1 MADPAYPAADHRL
14 GSAGPERSEPPTV
27 PGLTA
32 PPAPPEKR
40 PDPGPRRV
48 QRWRRGPPRW
58 TFSLFGTVVR
68 MSVGLAACVVAAAGV
83 LLWSPDGLPPWVPL
97 ALVATSALSTLA
109 HEGAHAWVAHL
120 LGYRVEWVLLGGL
133 VGVTAFEGRDDR
145 PLDRAAVSLAG
156 PAATAALVLVLVGV
170 RAVLAPSPGMTV
182 ATEVAIAFNAVALIA
197 NLVPVG
203 GTDGAQCARALM
215 QHRRGA
221 GRRRAPAPAAAT
233 VGPSG

>member
-1 MADPAYPAADHRL
+1 MADPAFPAADHRP
-14 GSAGPERSEPPTV
+14 GSAGPERADPPTV
-27 PGLTA
+27 PGVTA
-32 PPAPPEKR
+32 PPAPPEEG
-40 PDPGPRRV
+40 PDAVPPRGQPRRSD
-48 QRWRRGPPRW
+48 PPGW
-58 TFSLFGTVVR
+58 TFALFGTVVR
-68 MSVGLAACVVAAAGV
+68 MSVGLAACVLVAVVV
-83 LLWSPDGLPPWVPL
+83 LLLSPGDLPSWVPL

-170 RAVLAPSPGMTV
+170 RAVLASSPGP
-182 ATEVAIAFNAVALIA
+182 ATATDVAIALNAVALIA

-203 GTDGAQCARALM
+203 GTDGAQCARAVR
-215 QHRRGA
+215 QYRRLV
-221 GRRRAPAPAAAT
+221 RRPAPGPAPAA
-233 VGPSG
+233 VGPSA